1 METKI
6 QKEKI
11 KAYLESGKTI
21 TSLEALDIFKCFRL
35 ASRISELK
43 QEGYPV
49 NKQMIQL
56 DSGKY
61 VAEYF
66 KQV

>member
-1 METKI
+1 MSTQI
-6 QKEKI
+6 QKEQI
-11 KAYLESGKTI
+11 RSYLNKGKTI

-49 NKQMIQL
+49 TKQMIRL

-61 VAEYF
+61 VAEYRR
-66 KQV
+66 QV

>member
-1 METKI
+1 METQI

-11 KAYLESGKTI
+11 KDYLESGKTI

>member
-1 METKI
+1 MSTQI
-6 QKEKI
+6 QKEQI
-11 KAYLESGKTI
+11 RSYLNKGKTI

-35 ASRISELK
+35 ASRINELK

-49 NKQMIQL
+49 TKQMIRL

-61 VAEYF
+61 VAEYRR
-66 KQV
+66 QV

>member
-1 METKI
+1 METQI

-11 KAYLESGKTI
+11 KDYLESGKTI

-49 NKQMIQL
+49 TKQMIQL

>member
-1 METKI
+1 METQI

>member
-1 METKI
+1 MSTQI
-6 QKEKI
+6 QKEQI
-11 KAYLESGKTI
+11 RSYLNKGKTI

-49 NKQMIQL
+49 TKQMIRL

>member
-1 METKI
+1 MSTQI
-6 QKEKI
+6 QKEQI
-11 KAYLESGKTI
+11 RSYLNKGKTI
-21 TSLEALDIFKCFRL
+21 TSLEALFMFKCFRL

-49 NKQMIQL
+49 TKQMIRL

-61 VAEYF
+61 VAEYRR
-66 KQV
+66 QV